1 MMKSIALGT
10 KSSVKVLYLFSTAP
24 GKSLTRKEIQ
34 QMTRLANNPLS
45 ESLKF
50 LVNSGILARK
60 NKREYALDFD
70 NEDVAGLVEFFKDE
84 SRHLRNIPYTIWLT
98 LFELS
103 VKVAG
108 RIPVKS
114 IYLFGSQAKLVAH
127 EKSDIDVAVVVV
139 GGKREAKMDLELE
152 KIASRL
158 ENKFGRKIQVHVFEE
173 KEFARHGASMSK
185 EILRDGI
192 RII

>member
-10 KSSVKVLYLFSTAP
+10 KSGVKVLYLFSTAP
-24 GKSLTRKEIQ
+24 GKSFTRKDIQ

-50 LVNSGILARK
+50 LVNSRILTRK
-60 NKREYALDFD
+60 TKREYALDFD
-70 NEDVAGLVEFFKDE
+70 NEDVAGLVELFKDE

-108 RIPVKS
+108 RIPVRS

-127 EKSDIDVAVVVV
+127 EKSDIDVAVIL
-139 GGKREAKMDLELE
+139 GGKRETKNDLELE

-173 KEFARHGASMSK
+173 KEFARHGNGMSK

>member
-24 GKSLTRKEIQ
+24 GKSFTRKDIQ

-108 RIPVKS
+108 RIPVRS

-127 EKSDIDVAVVVV
+127 EKSDIDVAVIL

-173 KEFARHGASMSK
+173 KEFTRHGDGMSK
-185 EILRDGI
+185 EIIRDGI

>member
-24 GKSLTRKEIQ
+24 GRSFTRKDIQ

-50 LVNSGILARK
+50 LVNSRILARK
-60 NKREYALDFD
+60 NKREYTLDFD

-108 RIPVKS
+108 NIPVKS

-127 EKSDIDVAVVVV
+127 EKSDIDIAVIL

-158 ENKFGRKIQVHVFEE
+158 ENKFGRKIQVHVFDE
-173 KEFARHGASMSK
+173 KEFAKHGKGLAK
-185 EILRDGI
+185 EIIRDGI

>member
-108 RIPVKS
+108 RIPVRS

-127 EKSDIDVAVVVV
+127 EKSDIDVAVIL
-139 GGKREAKMDLELE
+139 GGKRETKTDLELE
-152 KIASRL
+152 KIVSRL

-173 KEFARHGASMSK
+173 KEFAGHGAGMSK